1 MKVGSVAL
9 ITTHIKTNYHIMP
22 VMAASHMSESQ
33 SESASS
39 KKRIR
44 MLLSIVLLLVF
55 ATYANTLRAP
65 YLFDDEINI
74 AQNPHIRLQDLSFK
88 NLLKAGFESP
98 ASNRPVAN
106 ISFGLNY
113 YVGGSDVFGYHLV
126 NIIIHMT
133 TGLLL
138 FFLMKTT
145 LQLSGWTGGDFSAL
159 KAADGGS
166 EPARGWRS
174 LDASVVSF
182 WAAALWLVHP
192 VQTQSVTYIVQRMN
206 SMAALFFVLSLLLY
220 VQGRISQKRRSDSLR
235 PLSIPPA
242 VWFGGSLAGGLLAL
256 GSKEIAGT
264 LPFVVFLYEW
274 YFFQDLS
281 RSWLKRN
288 LIYAVLILAIFF
300 GVFYAYLGSNPFD
313 KILDTYA
320 TRDFTPGQR
329 VLTEFRVVVFYLS
342 LLFWPHPS
350 RLNLEHDFALSYSLF
365 DPLTTVLSL
374 GLIAGLLVLALYL
387 ARRQRVLSFCLLWFL
402 GNLVIESSLIGLE
415 LIFEH
420 RLYMP
425 SMFLI
430 LAAVM
435 LFCRYVRHRWLQAV
449 LLGMVIMAAALGTHA
464 RNEVWQDEVAFY
476 RDCVQKS
483 PHKARAH
490 DALGSALLKRGRVE
504 EAIAHYQASL
514 RLDPERVAVHNNLGV
529 ALIRLEKYS
538 QAINHFQEALRLEP
552 GHTDAHNNLNK
563 LKENLRID
571 GEITKLN
578 MKLPQNPA
586 DPEMYYNLA
595 GLYARRDRL
604 DAAKAHYLKSLE
616 IDPEHH
622 GALMGLAS
630 LYVRTG
636 SYDEAESLFKQVI
649 THQPDNPDAFFYI
662 ACIYAKQN
670 KKQEAIGWL
679 KKAAERGY
687 CNPAIFKNDLDLEKI
702 LRSGFDVGK

>member
-1 MKVGSVAL
+1 MSKRP
-9 ITTHIKTNYHIMP
+9 KP
-22 VMAASHMSESQ
+22 VMPMPALTRKQ
-33 SESASS
+33 QFL
-39 KKRIR
+39 
-44 MLLSIVLLLVF
+44 MLLILTLLV
-55 ATYANTLRAP
+55 AAIYADTLKVP
-65 YLFDDEINI
+65 YYFDDSHNI
-74 AQNPHIRLQDLSFK
+74 RDNPHIRLQDLSFK

-483 PHKARAH
+483 PHKARPVN
-490 DALGSALLKRGRVE
+490 ALGGALFDRGRVE
-504 EAIAHYQASL
+504 EAIDLYQESL
-514 RLDPERVAVHNNLGV
+514 RLDPDYASAHYNLGV
-529 ALIRLEKYS
+529 ALAETGDATGAIRHYR
-538 QAINHFQEALRLEP
+538 EALRLNPKEAAV
-552 GHTDAHNNLNK
+552 HTNLGIELYLLGKVDEALDQYSKALKINPDFENAHIQLGIALTGMGKMPDAIQHYTEVLRINPDSVDALNNLGNIYLNQGRIEEAMQHYARAIK
-563 LKENLRID
+563 RHPENAVAFNNMGVAMLQLGKFDRAVVLFKKAVRID
-571 GEITKLN
+571 PDYNDARNNLKIASTAKAAGASAW
-578 MKLPQNPA
+578 PQN
-586 DPEMYYNLA
+586 
-595 GLYARRDRL
+595 
-604 DAAKAHYLKSLE
+604 H
-616 IDPEHH
+616 
-622 GALMGLAS
+622 
-630 LYVRTG
+630 
-636 SYDEAESLFKQVI
+636 
-649 THQPDNPDAFFYI
+649 
-662 ACIYAKQN
+662 
-670 KKQEAIGWL
+670 KK
-679 KKAAERGY
+679 
-687 CNPAIFKNDLDLEKI
+687 
-702 LRSGFDVGK
+702 